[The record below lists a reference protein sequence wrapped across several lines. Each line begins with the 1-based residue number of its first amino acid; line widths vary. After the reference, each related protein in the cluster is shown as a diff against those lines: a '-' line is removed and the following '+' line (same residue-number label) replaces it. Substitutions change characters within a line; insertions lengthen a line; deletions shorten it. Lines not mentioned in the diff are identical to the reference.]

1 MSFTTFTNVITILFC
16 FAVLVQSVRMMRSLK
31 QMREGRLDQTVLA
44 MDNATAQA
52 RSVLSG
58 LRETLSIEGPA
69 NSRMLTEAR
78 EIREEL
84 NVMIGIANAMA
95 ERLIDAAS
103 SKPQP
108 DKASVDAK
116 PAKPARKARATR
128 APKTGKQPAKAAE
141 HATAKKPNTP
151 RVARNAGGRTLRVVE
166 VEATGEVSPSRAKP
180 ARKAA

>member
-31 QMREGRLDQTVLA
+31 QMREGKLDQTVLA

-69 NSRMLTEAR
+69 NSRVLNEAR

-103 SKPQP
+103 SKPQS
-108 DKASVDAK
+108 DGVKVDAQPVK
-116 PAKPARKARATR
+116 PAKKARATR
-128 APKTGKQPAKAAE
+128 LSRAREQLAKTAE
-141 HATAKKPNTP
+141 QASAKKPDKP
-151 RVARNAGGRTLRVVE
+151 IAARKADGRTLRVVE
-166 VEATGEVSPSRAKP
+166 VETTEEVQPALAKP

>member
-69 NSRMLTEAR
+69 NFRMLNEAR

-108 DKASVDAK
+108 DKASVDTQPAK
-116 PAKPARKARATR
+116 PAKKPRAPRVSKAR
-128 APKTGKQPAKAAE
+128 KQPAKAAKPAS
-141 HATAKKPNTP
+141 ATKPDKP
-151 RVARNAGGRTLRVVE
+151 IVARKAGGRTLRVVE
-166 VEATGEVSPSRAKP
+166 VETTEEVQPALAKP